1 MDNEYFKVVR
11 LKTGESILC
20 SMSNNVKSLIGE
32 THLSLTMPVQ
42 VIQQNET
49 HRQGQVLGESFFLRP
64 WIGLSDSEDFVISTD
79 IILTIGDLRLEVKNH
94 YISYIEQTMETQ
106 KRTRDAIERSDA
118 ADNLLREAAGGKL
131 NIIDEYTI
139 GDGYDNEDHERD

>member
-42 VIQQNET
+42 VIHQNET
-49 HRQGQVLGESFFLRP
+49 QRKGQVLGESFFLRP

-94 YISYIEQTMETQ
+94 YINYVEQTIETQ

>member
-20 SMSNNVKSLIGE
+20 SMSNNVKSLVGE

-49 HRQGQVLGESFFLRP
+49 HRQGKVLGESFFLRP

-94 YISYIEQTMETQ
+94 YISYIEQTLETQ

-118 ADNLLREAAGGKL
+118 ADKLLREAAGGKL

-139 GDGYDNEDHERD
+139 GDGYDNEDYESN

>member
-1 MDNEYFKVVR
+1 MDNEYFKIVR

-42 VIQQNET
+42 VIHQSESQQK
-49 HRQGQVLGESFFLRP
+49 GQVLGESFFLRP

-79 IILTIGDLRLEVKNH
+79 IILTIGDLRREVKNH
-94 YISYIEQTMETQ
+94 YVSYIEQTMETQ
-106 KRTRDAIERSDA
+106 KKVKDAYERSDA
-118 ADNLLREAAGGKL
+118 ADNLLKEVSGGKL

-139 GDGYDNEDHERD
+139 GDGYDREDYEDD

>member
-42 VIQQNET
+42 VIHQNET
-49 HRQGQVLGESFFLRP
+49 QRQGQVLGESFFLRP

-94 YISYIEQTMETQ
+94 YINYVEQTIETQ
-106 KRTRDAIERSDA
+106 KRTRDAIERSNA
-118 ADNLLREAAGGKL
+118 ADTLLREAAGGKL